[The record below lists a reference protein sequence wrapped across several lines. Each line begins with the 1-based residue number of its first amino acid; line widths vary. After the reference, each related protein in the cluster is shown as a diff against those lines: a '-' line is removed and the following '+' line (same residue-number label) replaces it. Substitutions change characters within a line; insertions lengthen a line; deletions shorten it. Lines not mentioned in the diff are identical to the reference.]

1 MSVPTPYDP
10 ESIRL
15 ASAAFADRRGEI
27 NERSRAQHTIIQ
39 IAVTAVGTV
48 LGFVLGT
55 KADQRVLLVLPLIST
70 PLGMLYLDHGL
81 NIANIGEFIRTRIVP
96 VLEVVPG
103 ASHVLGYEAFM
114 RDFERRRALRV
125 LLFGAPLLL
134 LFAGFPAGA
143 LVYLCGAGLVNTW
156 TVKALWAVGALLV
169 LWYLVFWW
177 TFMFPGFWQKD
188 PGGTARRR

>member
-1 MSVPTPYDP
+1 MSVPPPYDP
-10 ESIRL
+10 ESVRL

-48 LGFVLGT
+48 LGFVLGA
-55 KADQRVLLVLPLIST
+55 KADPRVLLVIPLIST

-103 ASHVLGYEAFM
+103 ASDVLGYEAFM
-114 RDFERRRALRV
+114 RSFERRRVLRV

-143 LVYLCGAGLVNTW
+143 LFYLCWAGLVNTW
-156 TVKALWAVGALLV
+156 PVKVLWAVGALLV

-177 TFMFPGFWQKD
+177 TFMFLGFWQSN
-188 PGGTARRR
+188 PGGTARRN

>member
-1 MSVPTPYDP
+1 MSLPSPYDP

-15 ASAAFADRRGEI
+15 ASAAFADRRSEI

-48 LGFVLGT
+48 LGFVLGA
-55 KADQRVLLVLPLIST
+55 KADPRVLLVIPLIST

-96 VLEVVPG
+96 VLELVPR
-103 ASHVLGYEAFM
+103 ASDVLGYEAFM
-114 RDFERRRALRV
+114 RTFERRRLLRV
-125 LLFGAPLLL
+125 FLFGAPLLL

-143 LVYLCGAGLVNTW
+143 LIYLCWAGLVNTW
-156 TVKALWAVGALLV
+156 TMKVLWAVGALFL

-177 TFMFPGFWQKD
+177 TFMFLGFWQFD
-188 PGGTARRR
+188 SRNTPPRS